1 MLPLLGSLA
10 IPATLKALPWR
21 WIGIGAA
28 ALAVVGLIWWRVDAY
43 GDARYKAGQADVQA
57 RWDDA
62 VREADRQARADERL
76 VQRAVDAIGARLSGD
91 LSRLRIEHTTINRRI
106 VDEVRNVPVYQ
117 SCVLTDGV
125 WRQLNQL
132 RAATDPGAAGGGG
145 AAVPGAGAAR

>member
-1 MLPLLGSLA
+1 MWL
-10 IPATLKALPWR
+10 TLVR
-21 WIGIGAA
+21 WIGAHRILLAAAMVCVLLGGLAWGAWAIRQAGYEAGAA
-28 ALAVVGLIWWRVDAY
+28 A
-43 GDARYKAGQADVQA
+43 VQA
-57 RWDDA
+57 RWDAA
-62 VREADRQARADERL
+62 VREADRRARAEERL
-76 VQRAVDAIGARLSGD
+76 VQRAVDAIGARLSDD

-117 SCVLTDGV
+117 SCMLTDGV